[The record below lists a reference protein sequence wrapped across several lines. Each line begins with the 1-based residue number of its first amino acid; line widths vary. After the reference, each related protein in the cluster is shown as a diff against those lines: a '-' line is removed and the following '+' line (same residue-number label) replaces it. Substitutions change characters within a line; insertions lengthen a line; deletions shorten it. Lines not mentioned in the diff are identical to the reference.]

1 MKLLVITAIAEYA
14 KDIKNIL
21 KQANVKSYSFQE
33 VIGFKNPDEDV
44 TSSNWFGT
52 EMNENESV
60 IFFAFIPKENE
71 VKVFELV
78 DEFNKNQE
86 TLSQIHVAVLKIEK
100 SN

>member
-1 MKLLVITAIAEYA
+1 M
-14 KDIKNIL
+14 
-21 KQANVKSYSFQE
+21 KQANVKVIFISE

-52 EMNENESV
+52 EMNENRSV

-71 VKVFELV
+71 IKVFELV
-78 DEFNKNQE
+78 DMFNKNQE
-86 TLSQIHVAVLKIEK
+86 TLSQIHIAVLKIEK